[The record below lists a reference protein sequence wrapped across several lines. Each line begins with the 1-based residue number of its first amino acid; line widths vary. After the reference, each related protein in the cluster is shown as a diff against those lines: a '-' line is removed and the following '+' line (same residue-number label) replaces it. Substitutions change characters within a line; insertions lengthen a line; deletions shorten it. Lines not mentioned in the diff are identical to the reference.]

1 MRIEVVAT
9 PGHTEGHVT
18 YAFPD
23 EGVIASGDVLFQ
35 GSVGRVDLP
44 GGDGP
49 TLIESIGTLLDT
61 HPDETVVHPGHM
73 GITTLGAERASN
85 PFLASLAR

>member
-23 EGVIASGDVLFQ
+23 EGVIAIPKRREDDLGMIDLVEEAGEVAGLHRAA
-35 GSVGRVDLP
+35 SVPELSSA
-44 GGDGP
+44 
-49 TLIESIGTLLDT
+49 T
-61 HPDETVVHPGHM
+61 
-73 GITTLGAERASN
+73 TTL
-85 PFLASLAR
+85 